1 MRLPT
6 LLLAVAALT
15 TTVFASTPLD
25 AARQLYT
32 ERKDAEAKTAFEAL
46 VRAEPR
52 QAEAVFYL
60 GRLAMRARDADA
72 AVKHFEKAIELDGK
86 KSAYHLE
93 LAGAYGAK
101 IQSAGLFGK
110 ASLAS
115 KSRTA
120 LEKAVELDPT
130 SVDARFGLVQF
141 YSQAPSLMGGGLD
154 KAHLQADAIVQM
166 DPARGRIAKAGL
178 FAREKKYDEAFA
190 LYEDALKASPDDYN
204 TLYQIGRLAA
214 ESGERLDRG
223 LETLKLCLGMTPP
236 ANAPG
241 HAAANWRTGNI
252 LEKQGDKAAARTA
265 YEASLALDPK
275 FESALASLKK
285 LN

>member
-1 MRLPT
+1 MRLLPLA
-6 LLLAVAALT
+6 LLSLAFT
-15 TTVFASTPLD
+15 TTALASTPLD

-32 ERKDAEAKTAFEAL
+32 ERKDAEAKAAFDAL
-46 VRAEPR
+46 ARAEPR
-52 QAEAVFYL
+52 HAEAAFYL

-72 AVKHFEKAIELDGK
+72 AVKHFEKAVELDGK

-101 IQSAGLFGK
+101 VQSAGLLGK

-115 KSRTA
+115 KSRNA
-120 LEKAVELDPT
+120 LEKAVELDPS
-130 SVDARFGLVQF
+130 SVDARFGLVQ
-141 YSQAPSLMGGGLD
+141 YYTQAPALMGGGID
-154 KAHLQADAIVQM
+154 KAHVQADAIALL
-166 DPARGRIAKAGL
+166 DPVRGRIAKAGL
-178 FAREKKYDEAFA
+178 FAREKKYDEAFG
-190 LYEDALKASPDDYN
+190 LYEEVLKQSPDDYS
-204 TLYQIGRLAA
+204 TLYQVGRLAA
-214 ESGERLDRG
+214 ETGERLDRG
-223 LETLKLCLGMTPP
+223 LEVLGRCLSMTPP

-241 HAAANWRTGNI
+241 HAPANWRRGNI
-252 LEKQGDKAAARTA
+252 LEKKGDKAAARTA